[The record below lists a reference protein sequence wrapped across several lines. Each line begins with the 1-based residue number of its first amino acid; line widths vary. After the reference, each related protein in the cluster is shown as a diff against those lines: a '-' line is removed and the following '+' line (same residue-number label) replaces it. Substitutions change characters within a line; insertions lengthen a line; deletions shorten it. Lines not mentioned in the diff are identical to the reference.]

1 MAKRCVNID
10 WLEVYAYE
18 PNEPRDI
25 EYFVSCG
32 LMVQARDYGTKHW
45 EQVFTLLDDTGA
57 EFLEVRRKPRPT
69 ATGHHAILP
78 DDACTLRVVNRYCYY
93 DTVCWIL
100 NDFMIRHRY
109 TFRRIYRLDLCIDFK
124 RFDRGDDPQRVMKRI
139 VNHVYTKVYQ
149 SERTIHGRDHWS
161 ESTDNSISWGR
172 KRSMV
177 VTRMYN
183 KSLELATVKDKPWIR
198 QAWYEC
204 GLIDDPIAP
213 VIIDHDGNVIGEPV
227 WRVEFQINSSARG
240 YYKAEGDGRDLWVE
254 HTLETYWN
262 RQLILQAIATLC
274 EHYFNF
280 RIFKQGRPKYECERK
295 VLFDFKVEDT
305 GYHLTNS
312 VVRRTYD
319 NTGSQILRWIEK
331 IRTAIPSAETTAAC
345 NQLEAKVRQLV
356 RVQTGFEGNDPKV
369 YALRAAAPDI
379 TRGLSDEEVRDL
391 FADVF

>member
-1 MAKRCVNID
+1 M
-10 WLEVYAYE
+10 EVYAYE
-18 PNEPRDI
+18 PQEPRDMD
-25 EYFVSCG
+25 YFLSCG
-32 LMVQARDYGTKHW
+32 LYVVAREYGTKHW
-45 EQVFTLLDDTGA
+45 REVFTIYDESGS
-57 EFLEVRRKPRPT
+57 EFLEVRRSPRPT

-78 DDACTLRVVNRYCYY
+78 DDACTLRVVNRYCYF

-100 NDFMIRHRY
+100 NDFMVKHRY
-109 TFRRIYRLDLCIDFK
+109 VFRRIYRLDLCIDFK
-124 RFDRGDDPQRVMKRI
+124 RFDRGDDPQRVMRRM

-177 VTRMYN
+177 VTRFYN

-198 QAWYEC
+198 QAWFEC

-213 VIIDHDGNVIGEPV
+213 IITDHDGNVIGDPV

-240 YYKAEGDGRDLWVE
+240 YYRAERDGSDLWVE

-262 RQLILQAIATLC
+262 RPLLIQAIATLC

-280 RIFKQGRPKYECERK
+280 RIFIQGKPKYECERK
-295 VLFDFKVEDT
+295 ILFDFKVEDV
-305 GYHLTNS
+305 GYTLTNS

-319 NTGSQILRWIEK
+319 NTGSQILRWIER
-331 IRTAIPSAETTAAC
+331 IRQAMPSPEVNDAC
-345 NQLEAKVRQLV
+345 DRLEWKVRHLV
-356 RVQTGFEGNDPKV
+356 RVQTGFEGEDPKV
-369 YALRAAAPDI
+369 FAFRAIAPEH
-379 TRGLSDEEVRDL
+379 TKGLSDEEVRTL
-391 FADVF
+391 FSDVF